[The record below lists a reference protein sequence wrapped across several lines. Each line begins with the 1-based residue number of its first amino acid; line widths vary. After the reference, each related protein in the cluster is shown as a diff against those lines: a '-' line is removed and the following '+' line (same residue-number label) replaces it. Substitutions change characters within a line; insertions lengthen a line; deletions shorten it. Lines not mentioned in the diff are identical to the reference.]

1 VLNTHTRQN
10 TYIYIYLYTNR
21 VSSPMIILFAK
32 QKKRRDKNRKNSNF
46 YRKKNKIKEETWVE
60 HQHSDRCV
68 RKYVYLAYR
77 Y

>member
-1 VLNTHTRQN
+1 
-10 TYIYIYLYTNR
+10 
-21 VSSPMIILFAK
+21 MIILFAK